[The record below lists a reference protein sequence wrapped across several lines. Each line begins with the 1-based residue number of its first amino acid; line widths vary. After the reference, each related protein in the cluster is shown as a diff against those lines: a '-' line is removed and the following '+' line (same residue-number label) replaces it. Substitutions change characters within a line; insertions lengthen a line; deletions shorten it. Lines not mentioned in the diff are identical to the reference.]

1 MDTVAVAVIVAVVV
15 VGAAYLYFR
24 SKGTN
29 AGSDSILTSAVDA
42 TKPLTS
48 KGVLPKSYDQDKGL
62 TFSYTCWLLFDDF
75 TYRMGTPKV
84 IFVKG
89 PEDLSSMCPGVFL
102 DSNTNSILVKMDT
115 FGTQEVIPIS
125 NIPAKKWIHFGLVVD
140 QDSVDV
146 YVNGT
151 LHTHHT
157 LAQLPK
163 QNPSP
168 VHVGTSG
175 GFKGKIADLNYYNYF
190 LTPEQIKGNMGN
202 VPQSNPDEVKTT
214 PQPPYF
220 DVTWWTGRK

>member
-1 MDTVAVAVIVAVVV
+1 MDTVAISLIVAVAVV
-15 VGAAYLYFR
+15 AAAYLYFR

-29 AGSDSILTSAVDA
+29 AGSNTILSSIADA

-48 KGVLPKSYDQDKGL
+48 SQALPQSLNQDKGI
-62 TFSYTCWLLFDDF
+62 TFAYTCWLLFDDF

-102 DSNTNSILVKMDT
+102 DSNTNSILVKIDT

-125 NIPAKKWIHFGLVVD
+125 NIPAKKWLHFGLVVD

-146 YVNGT
+146 YVNGI

-157 LAQLPK
+157 LAQLPR
-163 QNPSP
+163 QNSSP
-168 VHVGTSG
+168 VHVGTEG
-175 GFKGKIADLNYYNYF
+175 GFKGKIANLNYYNYF
-190 LTPEQIKGNMGN
+190 LTPEQVKGTMGET
-202 VPQSNPDEVKTT
+202 PQINPDEAA
-214 PQPPYF
+214 PPAQPPYF
-220 DVTWWTGRK
+220 ATTWWTGKH